1 MLRRSIMITAA
12 AVALILVP
20 SAAMAYQ
27 APGITFTVSDAT
39 PTAGAPFT
47 ATVSG
52 AGADAPVTLTIT
64 SDPASISSAGIEIAG
79 TKTLTKTGNA
89 SGVVTF
95 TVTLS
100 AAGTLSL
107 IHISEPT
114 RLGMISYA
122 VF

>member
-1 MLRRSIMITAA
+1 MIRRSIMITAA

-52 AGADAPVTLTIT
+52 AADRCRVTR
-64 SDPASISSAGIEIAG
+64 DGQGHWRVCSSAGDGGREWG
-79 TKTLTKTGNA
+79 TG
-89 SGVVTF
+89 GGRRV
-95 TVTLS
+95 
-100 AAGTLSL
+100 GHRECLSL
-107 IHISEPT
+107 IHISEP
-114 RLGMISYA
+114 
-122 VF
+122 